1 MASNAGSGRGVGKPS
16 QSGPPRDFPSVPPP
30 TSSGA
35 EDRFTLRLL
44 VELKG
49 AVAEL
54 SAKTD
59 RLVKDVESQSS
70 KLDGVRQQIA
80 FVKGAVWVI
89 GALVMFLI
97 AAVGLY
103 LRFPSLGAHA
113 P

>member
-1 MASNAGSGRGVGKPS
+1 MAFNAGSGRGVGKPS

-30 TSSGA
+30 TPSGT
-35 EDRFTLRLL
+35 EDRFTLQLL
-44 VELKG
+44 AELKG

-89 GALVMFLI
+89 GVLVILI

-103 LRFPSLGAHA
+103 PRFPSFGAHA

>member
-1 MASNAGSGRGVGKPS
+1 MASSAGSGRGVGRPS

-30 TSSGA
+30 VPSGG
-35 EDRFTLRLL
+35 EDRFTVQLRI
-44 VELKG
+44 ELKG

-59 RLVKDVESQSS
+59 RLVRDMEAQSS

-80 FVKGAVWVI
+80 FVRGAVWVI

-113 P
+113 T

>member
-30 TSSGA
+30 TLSGT
-35 EDRFTLRLL
+35 EDRFALQP
-44 VELKG
+44 VGLKE

-59 RLVKDVESQSS
+59 RLVKGVESQSS

-89 GALVMFLI
+89 GALVMLLI
-97 AAVGLY
+97 AAVGLC
-103 LRFPSLGAHA
+103 LRFPSSGAHA